1 LPDFPV
7 TAFSGE
13 KRFVIS
19 TTSFMGAKNNFLG
32 IAYVVTGS
40 LCILLALIFTV
51 IHLKFG
57 KS

>member
-1 LPDFPV
+1 
-7 TAFSGE
+7 
-13 KRFVIS
+13 
-19 TTSFMGAKNNFLG
+19 MGAKNNFLG

-40 LCILLALIFTV
+40 LCILLALAFTI